1 MNDKGEDMEKRKY
14 TNWQLIQ
21 RMVPYFKKY
30 KKVLFTDLFCAALT
44 TIATLALP
52 MILRTVTDEGTKGVI
67 TPDLVI
73 KLSGLFIL
81 LKVVEVFAGFYMT
94 KYGHLMGANIET
106 DMRRDIFSHL
116 QELETSYFND
126 TKVGQI
132 MSRVT
137 NDLFDITEFAHHCP
151 EEYFIG
157 TIQVIVAFVFLIR
170 INIPLTLVLFAMIP
184 LMILFAS
191 RYNRRM
197 RQAFSDQ
204 RSQIGEIN
212 SQIEDTLLG
221 ISVVKSFTN
230 EEMEKEKF
238 EEGNQTFLDIKDDTY
253 TNMAGFSTITRIFDG
268 IMYLTV
274 IIGGGIL
281 LTRGQLSSGDFV
293 AYLLFVQTLL
303 TTVQRIVNF
312 TESFHRGMTGIERF
326 IEIMDTDIEIFD
338 SEDAIELKNVE
349 GIVEFKDVSFAYP
362 GHSEK
367 VLEDINLMIHPG
379 ESVALVGPSGG
390 GKTTLSN
397 LIPRFYDVDSGEL
410 FIDGYNI
417 ENIKLK
423 SLREQIGMVQ
433 QEVYLFSGTVY
444 ENIIYGKPDAT
455 KDEVIDAAK
464 KAGAYD
470 FIMNLPEQ
478 FDTFVGERGARLSG
492 GQQQRISIA
501 RVFLK
506 DPPILVL
513 DEATSALDT
522 KSEKIVQQS
531 LEALSKGR
539 SSLTIAHRL
548 TTIQNA
554 DKIVVLTEE
563 GIVEEGNHAELM
575 RKQGLYYQM
584 YSQSGQSFDT
594 VDLEVFNT
602 G

>member
-1 MNDKGEDMEKRKY
+1 MKKRNY
-14 TNWQLIQ
+14 SNWQLIQ
-21 RMVPYFKKY
+21 RMVPYFNKY
-30 KKVLFTDLFCAALT
+30 RNVLLMDLFCAALT

-52 MILRTVTDEGTKGVI
+52 MILRTVINQGTEGTI
-67 TPDLVI
+67 TTNLI
-73 KLSGLFIL
+73 LQLSGLFIL
-81 LKVVEVFAGFYMT
+81 LKTVEIFAGFYMT

-116 QELETSYFND
+116 QELQTSYFNE

-137 NDLFDITEFAHHCP
+137 NDLFDVTEFAHHCP

-157 TIQVIVAFVFLIR
+157 AIQVIVAFTFLIR
-170 INIPLTLVLFAMIP
+170 INIPLTIVVFSMIP

-191 RYNRRM
+191 KYNRKM

-221 ISVVKSFTN
+221 INVVKSFTN

-281 LTRGQLSSGDFV
+281 LTRGKLTSGDFV

-326 IEIMDTDIEIFD
+326 MEIMDTDIEIFD
-338 SEDAIELKNVE
+338 AENAKELGTVQGE
-349 GIVEFKDVSFAYP
+349 VEFKNVSFSYP
-362 GHSEK
+362 GSNEE
-367 VLEDINLMIHPG
+367 VLKDINLTIDPG

-397 LIPRFYDVDSGEL
+397 LIPRFYDVDSGGV
-410 FIDGYNI
+410 FIDGENI
-417 ENIKLK
+417 QDIKLK
-423 SLREQIGMVQ
+423 SLREEIGMVQ
-433 QEVYLFSGTVY
+433 QDVYLFSGTVY
-444 ENIIYGKPDAT
+444 ENILYGKPEASRE
-455 KDEVIDAAK
+455 EVVEAAK
-464 KAGAYD
+464 KAGAYE
-470 FIMNLPEQ
+470 FIMNLPEE
-478 FDTFVGERGARLSG
+478 FNSFVGERGARLSG
-492 GQQQRISIA
+492 GQAQRISIA

-522 KSEKIVQQS
+522 KSERIVQES
-531 LEALSKGR
+531 LENLSEGR

-554 DKIVVLTEE
+554 DKIIVLTDE
-563 GIVEEGNHAELM
+563 GIVEEGNHQQLM
-575 RKQGLYYQM
+575 EKEGLYHQM
-584 YSQSGQSFDT
+584 YSQSGESFDT
-594 VDLEVFNT
+594 VDLEVFHA

>member
-1 MNDKGEDMEKRKY
+1 MKKRNY
-14 TNWQLIQ
+14 SNWQLIQ
-21 RMVPYFKKY
+21 RMVPYFNKY
-30 KKVLFTDLFCAALT
+30 RNVLLMDLFCAALT

-52 MILRTVTDEGTKGVI
+52 MILRTVINQGTEGTI
-67 TPDLVI
+67 TTNLI
-73 KLSGLFIL
+73 LQLSGLFIL
-81 LKVVEVFAGFYMT
+81 LKTVEIFAGFYMT

-116 QELETSYFND
+116 QELQTSYFNE

-137 NDLFDITEFAHHCP
+137 NDLFDVTEFAHHCP

-157 TIQVIVAFVFLIR
+157 AIQVIVAFTFLIR
-170 INIPLTLVLFAMIP
+170 INIPLTIVVFSMIP

-191 RYNRRM
+191 KYNRKM

-221 ISVVKSFTN
+221 INVVKSFTN

-281 LTRGQLSSGDFV
+281 LTRGKLTSGDFV
-293 AYLLFVQTLL
+293 AYLLFIQTLL

-326 IEIMDTDIEIFD
+326 MEIMDTDIEIFD
-338 SEDAIELKNVE
+338 AENAKELGTVQGE
-349 GIVEFKDVSFAYP
+349 VEFKNVSFSYP
-362 GHSEK
+362 GSNEE
-367 VLEDINLMIHPG
+367 VLKDINLTIHPG

-397 LIPRFYDVDSGEL
+397 LIPRFYDVDSGGV
-410 FIDGYNI
+410 FIDGENI
-417 ENIKLK
+417 QDIKLK
-423 SLREQIGMVQ
+423 SLREEIGMVQ
-433 QEVYLFSGTVY
+433 QDVYLFSGTVY
-444 ENIIYGKPDAT
+444 ENILYGKPEASRE
-455 KDEVIDAAK
+455 EVVEAAK
-464 KAGAYD
+464 KAGAYE
-470 FIMNLPEQ
+470 FIMNLPQE
-478 FDTFVGERGARLSG
+478 FNSFVGERGARLSG
-492 GQQQRISIA
+492 GQAQRISIA

-522 KSEKIVQQS
+522 KSERIVQES
-531 LEALSKGR
+531 LENLSEGR

-554 DKIVVLTEE
+554 DKIIVLTDE
-563 GIVEEGNHAELM
+563 GIVEEGNHQQLM
-575 RKQGLYYQM
+575 EKEGLYHQM
-584 YSQSGQSFDT
+584 YSQSGESFDT
-594 VDLEVFNT
+594 VDLEVFHA

>member
-1 MNDKGEDMEKRKY
+1 MKKRNY
-14 TNWQLIQ
+14 SNWQLIQ
-21 RMVPYFKKY
+21 RMVPYFNKY
-30 KKVLFTDLFCAALT
+30 RNVLLMDLFCAALT

-52 MILRTVTDEGTKGVI
+52 MILRTVINQGTEGTI
-67 TPDLVI
+67 TTNLI
-73 KLSGLFIL
+73 LQLSGLFIL
-81 LKVVEVFAGFYMT
+81 LKTVEIFAGFYMT

-116 QELETSYFND
+116 QELQTSYFNE

-137 NDLFDITEFAHHCP
+137 NDLFDVTEFAHHCP

-157 TIQVIVAFVFLIR
+157 AIQVIVAFTFLIR
-170 INIPLTLVLFAMIP
+170 INIPLTIVVFSMIP

-191 RYNRRM
+191 KYNRKM

-221 ISVVKSFTN
+221 INVVKSFTN

-281 LTRGQLSSGDFV
+281 LTRGKLTSGDFV

-326 IEIMDTDIEIFD
+326 MEIMDTDIEIFD
-338 SEDAIELKNVE
+338 AENAKELGTVQGE
-349 GIVEFKDVSFAYP
+349 VEFKNVSFSYP
-362 GHSEK
+362 GSNEE
-367 VLEDINLMIHPG
+367 VLKDINLTIHPG

-397 LIPRFYDVDSGEL
+397 LIPRFYDVDSGGV
-410 FIDGYNI
+410 FIDGENI
-417 ENIKLK
+417 QDIKLK
-423 SLREQIGMVQ
+423 SLREEIGMVQ
-433 QEVYLFSGTVY
+433 QDVYLFSGTVY
-444 ENIIYGKPDAT
+444 ENILYGKPEASRE
-455 KDEVIDAAK
+455 EVVEAAK
-464 KAGAYD
+464 KAGAYE
-470 FIMNLPEQ
+470 FIMNLPQE
-478 FDTFVGERGARLSG
+478 FNSFVGERGARLSG
-492 GQQQRISIA
+492 GQAQRISIA

-522 KSEKIVQQS
+522 KSERIVQES
-531 LEALSKGR
+531 LENLSEGR

-554 DKIVVLTEE
+554 DKIIVLTDE
-563 GIVEEGNHAELM
+563 GIVEEGNHQQLM
-575 RKQGLYYQM
+575 EKEGLYHQM
-584 YSQSGQSFDT
+584 YSQSGESFDT
-594 VDLEVFNT
+594 VDLEVFHA